1 MDENWHS
8 PSWLRKPPNVFTP
21 KEASEWW
28 CAARWCP
35 EGWSKNEHRR
45 KKNVGKQL
53 AQETGISSGDYHSNF
68 NFESWLFKI
77 WVLLWT
83 ISGFGKH
90 SRLQV
95 ASTFP
100 YLWGTRK
107 IFLQLM
113 PQGGLSSTG
122 GFLDSSKSELPGV
135 LLGIHRSIFHS
146 FPKHQEVAS
155 YPSCFGT
162 HKRRS
167 IEATGINLAVHSFKL
182 VQERGLAKLLCERG
196 RQAALSSLFSS
207 AQGMVFHC
215 FAWFSD

>member
-1 MDENWHS
+1 MCCKMMS
-8 PSWLRKPPNVFTP
+8 
-21 KEASEWW
+21 
-28 CAARWCP
+28 
-35 EGWSKNEHRR
+35 GGMIKNENRR

-53 AQETGISSGDYHSNF
+53 AQETGIDGDYHSNF
-68 NFESWLFKI
+68 NFESWIFRI
-77 WVLLWT
+77 SGVLLWT

-90 SRLQV
+90 SWLQV

-122 GFLDSSKSELPGV
+122 GFLDSSKLELPGV
-135 LLGIHRSIFHS
+135 LLGIHRSIFPS
-146 FPKHQEVAS
+146 FPKHQKLLHTRAI
-155 YPSCFGT
+155 PSCFGT

-182 VQERGLAKLLCERG
+182 VQERGLAKVLCERG

-215 FAWFSD
+215 FPWFAD